1 MYNTDVNTT
10 GTPQI
15 TASTYVTRARS
26 YSSQNID
33 YEIMGSS
40 TLPTLGNSSSTS
52 ISANV
57 TVNDAGG
64 GLSHP
69 NYQPALA
76 TNYIIYIP

>member
-1 MYNTDVNTT
+1 
-10 GTPQI
+10 
-15 TASTYVTRARS
+15 
-26 YSSQNID
+26 
-33 YEIMGSS
+33 MGSS